1 MTEPA
6 HPPPDDASIIARSLT
21 APEEFA
27 AIFDRHAP
35 HIHRYLARRVGPQH
49 ADDLLGETFAAAFR
63 RRGTYRVDRANAR
76 PWLYGM
82 ATHVV
87 GQHHRDEARRYRLH
101 AVALPD
107 LPVEGPDDRAI
118 ASSSA
123 RLLRGQVGA
132 ALQALAQGDRDV
144 LLLIAW
150 EDLSYDEVAAALD
163 IPVGTVRSRLHRARK
178 QVRDALAPA
187 FEETSHG

>member
-6 HPPPDDASIIARSLT
+6 HLPPDDASIIARSLT

-35 HIHRYLARRVGPQH
+35 HIHRYLARRVGTQH
-49 ADDLLGETFAAAFR
+49 ADDLLGETFTAAFR
-63 RRGTYRVDRANAR
+63 KRDRYDQERTNAR

-82 ATHVV
+82 ATLVV
-87 GQHHRDEARRYRLH
+87 GQHRRDEARQYRLH

-107 LPVEGPDDRAI
+107 LPVEGPADRAI
-118 ASSSA
+118 ASTSA
-123 RLLRGQVGA
+123 RLLRGQVGV
-132 ALQALAQGDRDV
+132 ALQALNQGDRDV

-178 QVRDALAPA
+178 QVREALPPIL
-187 FEETSHG
+187 EEISRG

>member
-6 HPPPDDASIIARSLT
+6 HPPPDDASIIARSQA

-35 HIHRYLARRVGPQH
+35 HIHRYLARRVGAQH
-49 ADDLLGETFAAAFR
+49 ADDLLAETFTAAFR
-63 RRGTYRVDRANAR
+63 KRGTYHVDRTDAR

-82 ATHVV
+82 ATNVV
-87 GQHHRDEARRYRLH
+87 GQHRREEARQYRLH

-107 LPVEGPDDRAI
+107 LPVESPADRAI

-123 RLLRGQVGA
+123 HSLRGRVGA
-132 ALQALAQGDRDV
+132 ALQGLSQGDRDV

-178 QVRDALAPA
+178 QVRDELAPA

>member
-35 HIHRYLARRVGPQH
+35 HIHRYLARRVGTQH
-49 ADDLLGETFAAAFR
+49 ADDLLGETFTAAFR
-63 RRGTYRVDRANAR
+63 KRSTYYVDRADAR

-82 ATHVV
+82 ATHLV
-87 GQHHRDEARRYRLH
+87 GQHRRDEARQYRLH

-107 LPVEGPDDRAI
+107 LPVEGPADRAI
-118 ASSSA
+118 ASTSA
-123 RLLRGQVGA
+123 RSLRGQVGA

-150 EDLSYDEVAAALD
+150 EDLTYDEVAAALD

-187 FEETSHG
+187 FQETSHG